1 MRTIARK
8 LLNIS
13 AVSLSVVALAL
24 VVCLGTPSGAGADEA
39 DAKKLLKAMSDYM
52 AEQKAISFGFDAT
65 LEVITKDNQKLALAS
80 SGAVTLNRPGKIR
93 ATRAGGHADIEMLF
107 DGKTL
112 TLFGNNAN
120 LYTQIDVPGTIDN
133 LVDELRDKYNRP
145 LPAAD
150 LLLSNAYDELMLDV
164 TDVKD
169 LGSGVID
176 GVECDYL
183 AFRKEVVD
191 WQIWIAQGDNPFPCR
206 YVITSKDIP
215 HSPQYSIQIR
225 DWKTGNDVA
234 SDDFGFKNSTNAK
247 KVDVKD
253 LKGMSALPDHFKK
266 GDTQ

>member
-1 MRTIARK
+1 MNKIARRFLK
-8 LLNIS
+8 I
-13 AVSLSVVALAL
+13 SVVSICAAALSL
-24 VVCLGTPSGAGADEA
+24 IVGLGTPSGARADEA

-52 AEQKAISFGFDAT
+52 AAQKAISFGFDAT

-80 SGAVTLNRPGKIR
+80 SGTVTLNRPGKIR
-93 ATRAGGHADIEMLF
+93 ATRAGGHADVEMLF

-120 LYTQIDVPGTIDN
+120 LYTQISVPGTIDN
-133 LVDELRDKYNRP
+133 LVDVLREKYKRP

-150 LLLSNAYDELMLDV
+150 LLMSNTYDELMPDV
-164 TDVKD
+164 VDVKD

-183 AFRKEVVD
+183 AFRKKEVD
-191 WQIWIAQGDNPFPCR
+191 WQIWIAQGANPYPCR

-225 DWKTGNDVA
+225 DWKTGNAVA
-234 SDDFGFKNSTNAK
+234 SDDFGFKNPTKAK

-253 LKGMSALPDHFKK
+253 LKGMSALPDHFKR
-266 GDTQ
+266 GAAQ